1 MAVGGQFEREQM
13 SIKEMSLKL
22 AALSLIADEAKK
34 AKDRLRAELQIEMD
48 KLGADRVKAE
58 LGDQTVAFVMTANP
72 KFKWEIV
79 NEKAFVEWVKT
90 NFASEIVESVR
101 EGSVDVL
108 LAKLQYV
115 DDLVIDHNGERV
127 SWAVGN
133 TSEPYLMTKFAA
145 DGRDKLKD
153 AMMSNAIDPIKML
166 ELE

>member
-1 MAVGGQFEREQM
+1 MILKPNMAVGGQFEREQM

-79 NEKAFVEWVKT
+79 NE
-90 NFASEIVESVR
+90 
-101 EGSVDVL
+101 
-108 LAKLQYV
+108 
-115 DDLVIDHNGERV
+115 
-127 SWAVGN
+127 
-133 TSEPYLMTKFAA
+133 
-145 DGRDKLKD
+145 
-153 AMMSNAIDPIKML
+153 
-166 ELE
+166 